1 MANEAKGVAMNAA
14 NVAESPIRELARR
27 RASDAI
33 EVVLLWDEA
42 TNELAVAASDARLGT
57 YFELAAKADQALD
70 VFNHPYAYAPELGLQ
85 N

>member
-1 MANEAKGVAMNAA
+1 MANHAKGVVMNAA
-14 NVAESPIRELARR
+14 IVAVRELARR
-27 RASDAI
+27 RASDGI

-42 TNELAVAASDARLGT
+42 TNEVAVAAADARLGT